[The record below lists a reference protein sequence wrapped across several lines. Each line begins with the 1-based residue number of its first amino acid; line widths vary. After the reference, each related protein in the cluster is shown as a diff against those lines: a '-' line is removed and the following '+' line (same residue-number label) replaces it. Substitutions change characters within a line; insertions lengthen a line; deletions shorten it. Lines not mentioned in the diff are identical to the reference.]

1 MKKNFINKNKKFYFL
16 LLLLIFIIVLIMS
29 CKKVN
34 LLGPNNIPPP
44 TAFPNID
51 DEKPE
56 IPDYPNPT
64 PVPDPPDEGDIE
76 EKPIEV
82 KPEVVQNGTV
92 FGGYGRRFKFKN
104 DWYVLATNEYEYN
117 YETKTLNPRGKGA
130 ILKIENDGRTITKIY
145 SINSGDLEQTEY
157 WKNLHSKKLVITD
170 TEVRIPIKA
179 ESQGWATNY
188 TYKIPDDVPN
198 NIGYYWGYSYD
209 KVTGEKIEDI
219 YKKITDDNFGYV
231 EKLIIHYSNRSSLDL
246 LNWNKTY
253 SSNVFDF
260 PKPNFNNPNFQGRFG
275 NGARNRIIYFKG
287 KIFVFKFG
295 FDFYDEYLTYYIEPS
310 ERDFIKGKDE
320 YYTIE
325 WGKDISDAKNWV
337 TNHMKITEVYNIW
350 YDENKLYVS
359 PFRYE
364 KYTYSD
370 KFKLWYRKET
380 VYVDDFVY
388 TTEDGINWKKESLDI
403 IDKYNPIV
411 ADRTEL
417 PSFYDHPTTNQMLGY
432 EMPDGTPL
440 EPSYTELNGKY
451 YRTFNSTYPMPPI
464 KEIMETVDRF
474 ETNFTVTEEHIKKSG
489 YYQLQVSSVPPDKA
503 QESDWVNVVPNNEL
517 ASSIGWESGGSDL
530 FTFNNKIVR
539 LVDYDRQF
547 KLNTQYETALNLSE
561 KYYNL
566 LLNSPMSE
574 FKKYD
579 YYFLYYKAMADMLKM
594 IKDKGSDYFR
604 PDEAVTHYTFEI
616 N

>member
-16 LLLLIFIIVLIMS
+16 LLLLILIVVLIMS

-44 TAFPNID
+44 TKFPIID

-56 IPDYPNPT
+56 IPDYPDPT
-64 PVPDPPDEGDIE
+64 PVPDPPEEGDIE

-117 YETKTLNPRGKGA
+117 PETKILRQLNKGA
-130 ILKIENDGRTITKIY
+130 VLRIEKDGKTITKIH
-145 SINSGDLEQTEY
+145 SISSSSDLEQTEY

-170 TEVRIPIKA
+170 TEVNIPIKA
-179 ESQGWATNY
+179 ESQGWATNWE
-188 TYKIPDDVPN
+188 YKIPDDVPN
-198 NIGYYWGYSYD
+198 NIADHYD
-209 KVTGEKIEDI
+209 VITSNKTKMDYEKFAYI
-219 YKKITDDNFGYV
+219 
-231 EKLIIHYSNRSSLDL
+231 EKLIIYYINRSSSDL
-246 LNWNKTY
+246 LNWNKVS

-260 PKPNFNNPNFQGRFG
+260 PKVDFNNPNFQGRCG
-275 NGARNRIIYFKG
+275 NSTRNHIIYFKG
-287 KIFVFKFG
+287 KIFLFKSYFNI
-295 FDFYDEYLTYYIEPS
+295 YDKLLTYYREPS
-310 ERDFIKGKDE
+310 EGYFIIGTDE

-337 TNHMKITEVYNIW
+337 TNHIRNGLYSGHYNIW
-350 YDENKLYVS
+350 YDKNKLYVYIRS
-359 PFRYE
+359 SDSKFS
-364 KYTYSD
+364 YSD
-370 KFKLWYRKET
+370 RWQLWIPYPDSYKSGL
-380 VYVDDFVY
+380 Y
-388 TTEDGINWKKESLDI
+388 TTEDGINWKEEPYDI
-403 IDKYNPIV
+403 IDKYKPTP
-411 ADRTEL
+411 ADISL
-417 PSFYDHPTTNQMLGY
+417 GYDKFSDDIINATNQMLGY
-432 EMPDGTPL
+432 EMQDGTPF

-464 KEIMETVDRF
+464 KEIMEKVDRF

-517 ASSIGWESGGSDL
+517 ASSIGWESGGADL

-604 PDEAVTHYTFEI
+604 PNEAVTHYTFEI